1 MLRLPLI
8 STLLLLTSFSFGQA
22 WSGVLL
28 ANRAIDWGSAGLP
41 ATFPDGETTP
51 NGWTPP
57 TRTQCGSTLTPGAAM
72 TLRRLLAP
80 FGLYGGALCP
90 LGKGTFNIASAL
102 YISPGYL
109 NGANNVSLRGSGPQ
123 STILK
128 IGSSGSINIGAGSG
142 GGSCTLTSGSNYAQG
157 STSLT
162 CSGSTPPTNQ
172 PVFLN
177 LCDTGMS
184 GPGCTT
190 GTEADNGSVWI
201 CGEQTICSN
210 QTGHGTQYN
219 HEQQT
224 VLVTAVSGNCS
235 SSCTVT
241 ITPGLFMAN
250 WAYNN
255 GGTTISWNGTTYTAM
270 GVGFEDV
277 TVDFTSGATNNGNL
291 GFPFEQA
298 YASWVK
304 GVRFIGPS
312 TASCCLIN
320 YRERGQ
326 FSFHE
331 QLCLGRQPGL
341 RHRRT
346 SDYGV
351 GERFRRFATQQFYAK
366 E

>member
-1 MLRLPLI
+1 MD
-8 STLLLLTSFSFGQA
+8 T
-22 WSGVLL
+22 
-28 ANRAIDWGSAGLP
+28 ANANAMRIDA
-41 ATFPDGETTP
+41 
-51 NGWTPP
+51 
-57 TRTQCGSTLTPGAAM
+57 RRRRAAM
-72 TLRRLLAP
+72 TLRRLLALVSACTA
-80 FGLYGGALCP
+80 GHYVL
-90 LGKGTFNIASAL
+90 LGTGTFSIATAL

-210 QTGHGTQYN
+210 QQAHGTQYN

-224 VLVTAVSGNCS
+224 VIVTAVSGNCS

-255 GGTTISWNGTTYTAM
+255 GGTTITWNSTTYTAI
-270 GVGFEDV
+270 GVGFEDL
-277 TVDFTSGATNNGNL
+277 TVDFTSGATTK
-291 GFPFEQA
+291 A
-298 YASWVK
+298 TSAS
-304 GVRFIGPS
+304 RLIS
-312 TASCCLIN
+312 ICL
-320 YRERGQ
+320 
-326 FSFHE
+326 
-331 QLCLGRQPGL
+331 L
-341 RHRRT
+341 
-346 SDYGV
+346 
-351 GERFRRFATQQFYAK
+351 GERSSVYRTKYRQLLPD
-366 E
+366 

>member
-1 MLRLPLI
+1 
-8 STLLLLTSFSFGQA
+8 
-22 WSGVLL
+22 
-28 ANRAIDWGSAGLP
+28 
-41 ATFPDGETTP
+41 
-51 NGWTPP
+51 
-57 TRTQCGSTLTPGAAM
+57 M
-72 TLRRLLAP
+72 TILRRLRARRQLAP
-80 FGLYGGALCP
+80 GAHYFL
-90 LGKGTFNIASAL
+90 LGAGTFQVNSTL
-102 YISPGYL
+102 RLSPGYTS
-109 NGANNVSLRGSGPQ
+109 GTNNYTMRGSGPQ

-162 CSGSTPPTNQ
+162 CAGSTPPTGQ

-184 GPGCTT
+184 GSGCAT

-210 QTGHGTQYN
+210 QEANGTQYN

-255 GGTTISWNGTTYTAM
+255 GGTTISWNSTTYT
-270 GVGFEDV
+270 GHWCGF
-277 TVDFTSGATNNGNL
+277 
-291 GFPFEQA
+291 
-298 YASWVK
+298 
-304 GVRFIGPS
+304 
-312 TASCCLIN
+312 
-320 YRERGQ
+320 RGY
-326 FSFHE
+326 
-331 QLCLGRQPGL
+331 
-341 RHRRT
+341 
-346 SDYGV
+346 D
-351 GERFRRFATQQFYAK
+351 RRFHLGNN
-366 E
+366 